1 MCGDHIFGEVDRGF
15 VHMLR
20 VWVICICVCVYVY
33 VKVDIWVLGLVLENT
48 RLNEKMRWER
58 IKEYLKICCFEY
70 RVGWI
75 DQCKGEDEPACLLVC
90 SLACSL
96 AVNPSTQLRSKV
108 HLSTIAGSCLGVEL
122 SS

>member
-1 MCGDHIFGEVDRGF
+1 M
-15 VHMLR
+15 
-20 VWVICICVCVYVY
+20 
-33 VKVDIWVLGLVLENT
+33 ENT

-58 IKEYLKICCFEY
+58 IKEYGKIRCFEY
-70 RVGWI
+70 RVSCRLI
-75 DQCKGEDEPACLLVC
+75 DQCKGEDELACLHAC
-90 SLACSL
+90 MLACSL